1 MACPSG
7 PRNLRHAFWPSLY
20 NVCELCCKHF
30 WSLSVTIL
38 NLGRAGSLLGVILQ
52 GCRRHPVGAATR
64 QIPHQSQPRQS
75 FRRNRSHFRP
85 YLRIRNVGLG
95 LRGIVFSSVW
105 LSRIYAEPATLP
117 ISQPNPR
124 FVIPMILCFLVSA
137 VSPNQIIRHA
147 KANIIAIVSRTC
159 ETNARF
165 LSAHPS
171 SSLSP
176 LALENRKERKKEI
189 FIFAWLN
196 L

>member
-1 MACPSG
+1 
-7 PRNLRHAFWPSLY
+7 
-20 NVCELCCKHF
+20 
-30 WSLSVTIL
+30 
-38 NLGRAGSLLGVILQ
+38 
-52 GCRRHPVGAATR
+52 
-64 QIPHQSQPRQS
+64 
-75 FRRNRSHFRP
+75 
-85 YLRIRNVGLG
+85 
-95 LRGIVFSSVW
+95 
-105 LSRIYAEPATLP
+105 
-117 ISQPNPR
+117 
-124 FVIPMILCFLVSA
+124 MILCFLVSA

-196 L
+196 LKLLFCLLNMCFACSECSSRCIPCATNDLGIESKICFSNKRSVEPASEDAAYVQCELSSEQKWFSYPCTMHTAYICYPLDIGRTGWKTFLPGFFLTLRF